1 MKFICSENKLEYLR
15 ITDPA
20 FDKITHG
27 FFTRKG
33 GVSPVPFDS
42 LNLSVSTGDTQE
54 NIKENRRRIFEA
66 LNKDVRSLF
75 DVWQVHSDK
84 VIFSDMPR
92 VSGRDLIKADA
103 IFTNNPDLTLM
114 MRFADCVPVLI
125 YDPIKRAIGIIHAGW
140 QGTIKQIV
148 RKSISQMCD
157 QYGTITTDIV
167 AVVGPSIGPD
177 HYEVGRSVYE
187 LAIDLF
193 GKNDEIIKNESGK
206 YIFNLWEAN
215 EFQLRQSGV
224 ENVIQT
230 KICTACNTDRWYS
243 HRVES
248 GKTGRFAALLSL
260 T

>member
-1 MKFICSENKLEYLR
+1 MKYICSENKLEYLR

-54 NIKENRRRIFEA
+54 NIKENRKRIFEA
-66 LNKDVRSLF
+66 LNKDIRSLF

-84 VIFSDMPR
+84 VIFSNMPR
-92 VSGRDLIKADA
+92 ISGRDLIQADA
-103 IFTNNPDLTLM
+103 IFTNNPDITLM

-177 HYEVGRSVYE
+177 HYEVGRTVYE

-215 EFQLRQSGV
+215 EFQLKQSGV
-224 ENVIQT
+224 LNVTQT

-243 HRVES
+243 HRAES